1 MLKIIDISK
10 DILYERVKGE
20 KRLLALINATVS
32 HEMRNPIN
40 SLNSQNIKQTEINA
54 KLMKIIEED
63 LDNVPIKKIRKK
75 LNNVYKEYDETL
87 KVQKSSSKLLKY
99 LVNDILDFA

>member
-1 MLKIIDISK
+1 MDIKKFYVLKIIDVSK

-40 SLNSQNIKQTEINA
+40 SLNSQNIKQDQINE
-54 KLMKIIEED
+54 KFK
-63 LDNVPIKKIRKK
+63 N
-75 LNNVYKEYDETL
+75 
-87 KVQKSSSKLLKY
+87 
-99 LVNDILDFA
+99 IL

>member
-10 DILYERVKGE
+10 DVLYQREKGE
-20 KRLLALINATVS
+20 KRLLTLINATVS

-87 KVQKSSSKLLKY
+87 KVQKSSSKILKY

>member
-1 MLKIIDISK
+1 
-10 DILYERVKGE
+10 
-20 KRLLALINATVS
+20 
-32 HEMRNPIN
+32 
-40 SLNSQNIKQTEINA
+40 
-54 KLMKIIEED
+54 MKIIEED